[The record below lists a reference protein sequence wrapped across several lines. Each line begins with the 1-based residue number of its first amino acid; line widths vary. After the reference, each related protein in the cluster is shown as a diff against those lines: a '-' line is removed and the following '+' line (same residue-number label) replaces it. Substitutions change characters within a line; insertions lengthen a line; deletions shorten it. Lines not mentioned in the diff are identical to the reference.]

1 MICPPLPPSRL
12 VESWLERHQNSMS
25 FVLHIL
31 GIPPTIL
38 GMLLVPVYLYA
49 LSVPLFLFSSALFVT
64 GYLIQFLGHAMEGT
78 DPGEVIYFKR
88 KLGWSYVDI
97 APPRRSRRG
106 VT

>member
-12 VESWLERHQNSMS
+12 VVSWLERHQNPTS
-25 FVLHIL
+25 FFLHIL

-38 GMLLVPVYLYA
+38 GMLLLPVCLYA
-49 LSVPLFLFSSALFVT
+49 VSVPLFLFALALFVA
-64 GYLIQFLGHAMEGT
+64 GYFIQFLGHAMEGT
-78 DPGEVIYFKR
+78 DLGEVIYFKR

-97 APPRRSRRG
+97 APSRPSRRG